1 MINNPGI
8 EDEQEL
14 ILDQGLKNI
23 KTQSYQIKMAIDKYN
38 LRNCLQE
45 TNQMLCELK
54 NSQLTPKNYYQLYTT
69 VFDEMQYVTDFFQ
82 EEVNR
87 GRKLQTLYDLVQ
99 QAKFIIPRIY
109 LMITA
114 GGIFMQNNKQSCG
127 EIIFDLLSM
136 IKGIQNPLRGLFVR
150 YYLLKVIKDKLPDK
164 GNEYE
169 SQTTTF
175 EDTLKFILQNLE
187 EMNRLW
193 IRLSSNTVG
202 NEKLMKDK
210 ERNELKILVGENIT
224 RLSSLNGLTLEK
236 YKNEVLPKI
245 ITILLDSKDELS
257 QQYLMECIIH
267 AFPDEYNISCMES
280 ILDCTNKLKAGVDV
294 KSLIISLMEKLAKYV
309 DEKESQ
315 DKEKIFGLLKNNFLN
330 LISDEKDGHDII
342 KALSLQVAFMKFT
355 ANCCPIND
363 KIQTINLILQSGVNS
378 LKSNNS
384 NLNSE
389 GVKLVGRLLSTSLE
403 SSDVSIFDLENVN
416 ELMKYL
422 DFSNRSMFAL
432 RIVESFI
439 KSTTKDQ
446 IDSLDKMKKILLF
459 MKPLIEDQPDSIEV
473 DEFQFD
479 FEQTTVSKLVYAL
492 SSNSPGVLYDI
503 FVELKNV
510 FFNGGDKRKKYT
522 LPFLANALLDLCN
535 TISGAYDLQNNNVS
549 EEIKTTIFIDK
560 VSNIDISQIDSNETF
575 HKIMFQIYTLL
586 NEVISN
592 ITQLNPELGF
602 KIYLNA
608 ASQANNIQTA
618 RENFIESCA
627 SFLNAAISIIKDNKI
642 EQDSKF
648 SLLTILSGTLLN
660 LNILSQE
667 LINQFVSTIQNLA
680 QNLIKRSDQCN
691 AMLNIA
697 QLYYTLLGDKNKVV
711 ECLTK
716 SKRFADFAIT
726 NPKMLY
732 LHVTILN
739 KIMYFTEIDDNEDFI
754 KASLYEDV
762 IETVKNYIQTI
773 TTENKEQK
781 DFLPPIQ
788 AYFDRTL
795 EVINKRKLEG
805 KKKIYSEITNL

>member
-23 KTQSYQIKMAIDKYN
+23 KTQSYQIKIAIDKYN

-69 VFDEMQYVTDFFQ
+69 VFDEMQYVTNFFQ

-87 GRKLQTLYDLVQ
+87 GRKLQNLYDLVQ

-114 GGIFMQNNKQSCG
+114 GGIFMQNNKQSCVD
-127 EIIFDLLSM
+127 IIFDLLSM

-169 SQTTTF
+169 TKNATF
-175 EDTLKFILQNLE
+175 DDTLKFILQNLE

-224 RLSSLNGLTLEK
+224 RLSSLNGLSLEK
-236 YKNEVLPKI
+236 YQNEVLPKI

-267 AFPDEYNISCMES
+267 AFPDDYNISCMES
-280 ILDCTNKLKAGVDV
+280 ILDCTNKLKSGVDV

-330 LISDEKDGHDII
+330 LISDEKDGNDII
-342 KALSLQVAFMKFT
+342 KALSLQIAFMKFT
-355 ANCCPIND
+355 VNCCPIND

-378 LKSNNS
+378 LKSNNH

-389 GVKLVGRLLSTSLE
+389 EVKLVGRLLATSLE
-403 SSDVSIFDLENVN
+403 TTDISIFDLENVN
-416 ELMKYL
+416 ELMRYL

-446 IDSLDKMKKILLF
+446 IDSLEKMKKILLF
-459 MKPLIEDQPDSIEV
+459 MKPLIEDQSDSVEV

-492 SSNSPGVLYDI
+492 SSNSPAVLFDI

-522 LPFLANALLDLCN
+522 LPYLANALLDLCY

-575 HKIMFQIYTLL
+575 HKIMFQFYTLL

-608 ASQANNIQTA
+608 ASQVNTIQTA
-618 RENFIESCA
+618 KENFSESCA
-627 SFLNAAISIIKDNKI
+627 SFLNAAISIIKDGKI
-642 EQDSKF
+642 EQDLKF

-667 LINQFVSTIQNLA
+667 LIVQFISTIQNLS

-697 QLYYTLLGDKNKVV
+697 QLYYTLLGDKNKVI

-739 KIMYFTEIDDNEDFI
+739 KIMYFTEIDDNDFI
-754 KASLYEDV
+754 KVELYEDV

-805 KKKIYSEITNL
+805 KKKIYSEISNL

>member
-1 MINNPGI
+1 
-8 EDEQEL
+8 
-14 ILDQGLKNI
+14 
-23 KTQSYQIKMAIDKYN
+23 
-38 LRNCLQE
+38 
-45 TNQMLCELK
+45 
-54 NSQLTPKNYYQLYTT
+54 
-69 VFDEMQYVTDFFQ
+69 
-82 EEVNR
+82 
-87 GRKLQTLYDLVQ
+87 
-99 QAKFIIPRIY
+99 
-109 LMITA
+109 
-114 GGIFMQNNKQSCG
+114 
-127 EIIFDLLSM
+127 
-136 IKGIQNPLRGLFVR
+136 
-150 YYLLKVIKDKLPDK
+150 
-164 GNEYE
+164 
-169 SQTTTF
+169 
-175 EDTLKFILQNLE
+175 
-187 EMNRLW
+187 
-193 IRLSSNTVG
+193 
-202 NEKLMKDK
+202 
-210 ERNELKILVGENIT
+210 
-224 RLSSLNGLTLEK
+224 
-236 YKNEVLPKI
+236 
-245 ITILLDSKDELS
+245 
-257 QQYLMECIIH
+257 
-267 AFPDEYNISCMES
+267 
-280 ILDCTNKLKAGVDV
+280 
-294 KSLIISLMEKLAKYV
+294 
-309 DEKESQ
+309 
-315 DKEKIFGLLKNNFLN
+315 
-330 LISDEKDGHDII
+330 
-342 KALSLQVAFMKFT
+342 
-355 ANCCPIND
+355 
-363 KIQTINLILQSGVNS
+363 
-378 LKSNNS
+378 
-384 NLNSE
+384 
-389 GVKLVGRLLSTSLE
+389 
-403 SSDVSIFDLENVN
+403 
-416 ELMKYL
+416 MKYL

-459 MKPLIEDQPDSIEV
+459 MKPLIEDQPDSVEV

-492 SSNSPGVLYDI
+492 SSNSPAVLYDI

-510 FFNGGDKRKKYT
+510 FFNGGEKRKKYT
-522 LPFLANALLDLCN
+522 LPYLANALLDLCN

-627 SFLNAAISIIKDNKI
+627 SFLNAAISIIKDGKI

-648 SLLTILSGTLLN
+648 SLLTILIGTLLN
-660 LNILSQE
+660 LNILTQE